1 VLAVAELSTD
11 ARRKDATF
19 DRLHR
24 RRALHDCLELGLK
37 RSIISSRPL
46 FQSGHGSFV
55 QIPNQNLCHR
65 SLPSDAVFCD
75 HDDSEN
81 RGQGHSAVG
90 DCQKTW
96 LGVLAEY
103 RTAVLA

>member
-11 ARRKDATF
+11 ARRKNATF

-24 RRALHDCLELGLK
+24 RRALDNCLKFGLK

-55 QIPNQNLCHR
+55 QISNQNVCHR
-65 SLPSDAVFCD
+65 SLPSHAVFCYHYD
-75 HDDSEN
+75 RAN
-81 RGQGHSAVG
+81 RGEGDSAVG
-90 DCQKTW
+90 ERLGFW
-96 LGVLAEY
+96 PGVLQEY
-103 RTAVLA
+103 